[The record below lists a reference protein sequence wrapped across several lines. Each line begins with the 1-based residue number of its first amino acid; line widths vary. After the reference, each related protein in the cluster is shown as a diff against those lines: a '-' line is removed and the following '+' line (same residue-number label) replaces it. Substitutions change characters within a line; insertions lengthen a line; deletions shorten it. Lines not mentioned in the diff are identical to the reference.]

1 MAGINQFLTML
12 AVASL
17 LLVVISS
24 LWSPMLLTNI
34 SAATGELKVRR
45 MFSADTALLSAASV
59 NNRRQW
65 PALDE
70 KAARKRGRHLPAVEP
85 WSIEPFFS
93 PSIHLVSRLFRACS
107 ALDWPG

>member
-1 MAGINQFLTML
+1 
-12 AVASL
+12 
-17 LLVVISS
+17 
-24 LWSPMLLTNI
+24 
-34 SAATGELKVRR
+34 
-45 MFSADTALLSAASV
+45 
-59 NNRRQW
+59 
-65 PALDE
+65 LDE